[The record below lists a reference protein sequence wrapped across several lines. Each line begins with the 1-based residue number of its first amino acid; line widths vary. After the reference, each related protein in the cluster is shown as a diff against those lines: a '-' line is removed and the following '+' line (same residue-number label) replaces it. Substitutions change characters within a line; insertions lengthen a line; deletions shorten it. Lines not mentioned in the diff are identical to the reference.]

1 MPPPALLILPAA
13 GPAVA
18 HAAAAAAPY
27 ATSLSSTTL
36 AAVLAR
42 SLWKSLP
49 EWVRNDPAFKS
60 FLRKRKQNGNSNG
73 GGGGKSSSSTLSST
87 SRANSATFTSA
98 ASIAAAQDENDAT
111 GGITEEA
118 EEMATLTCVIRKLDE
133 MVSSGSKKLGTKLR
147 PAQLHAAVLAYVQ
160 LSNQLRVRNPDAR
173 DRLYSKSDIRHD
185 GGAGGGEADV
195 KSVSKQE
202 LQELRQ
208 SLDFATWSYV
218 DYYGPDDVRAKL
230 ENVDYYLQSYK
241 LSNVP
246 GRVGHYVAISPERK
260 VVLIG
265 VKGTSTLEDL
275 ITDAAGKS
283 VAWDMQMHNNDSE
296 DGGCEGGM
304 SIEVTDTD
312 HETIVVKTLVGQ
324 NSASQDHI
332 ATEATNKNDGEEGI
346 ECEICRGENIII
358 STDGSAV
365 RCHEGVLLCAR
376 RLAEEVRDVIQTLA
390 VKCDYSVRIV
400 GHSLGASVAVITAVL
415 LRSMFSLLAERNA
428 VHVHAFAP
436 PPVLDVDGATACA
449 PFVTSVVNNAD
460 IIPRGSVANLAVLL
474 ELLSVIDGKLEKLGM
489 GLAGPRRAAALLRK
503 LSQGTRGDMIMEW
516 QEVRDLVDETHRKI
530 DLRDPD
536 HLFVPGR
543 VILIYDPWS
552 ARGDVT
558 ASASKESM
566 EESTEEPSTCN
577 QQKEKQ
583 EEQQAVKTDGMVR
596 CACTYGTAA
605 PLRLF
610 EVDAL
615 RMVTDHLTTS
625 HEASLDCLIR
635 NY

>member
-1 MPPPALLILPAA
+1 M
-13 GPAVA
+13 
-18 HAAAAAAPY
+18 
-27 ATSLSSTTL
+27 
-36 AAVLAR
+36 
-42 SLWKSLP
+42 
-49 EWVRNDPAFKS
+49 
-60 FLRKRKQNGNSNG
+60 
-73 GGGGKSSSSTLSST
+73 
-87 SRANSATFTSA
+87 SATAHDEDVDSNNITS
-98 ASIAAAQDENDAT
+98 
-111 GGITEEA
+111 EA

-133 MVSSGSKKLGTKLR
+133 MVSSGSKKLGTKLK

-185 GGAGGGEADV
+185 DDSGGSATGKGDNT
-195 KSVSKQE
+195 SNRVSKQE

-218 DYYGPDDVRAKL
+218 DYYGPDEVGAKL
-230 ENVDYYLQSYK
+230 EDVDYYLHSYQ

-283 VAWDMQMHNNDSE
+283 VGWDMQMHNNDAD
-296 DGGCEGGM
+296 DGGCEAGM
-304 SIEVTDTD
+304 SVEVTDND
-312 HETIVVKTLVGQ
+312 HETIVVKPMIGGK
-324 NSASQDHI
+324 
-332 ATEATNKNDGEEGI
+332 ATSGEHNTTATTHEDEAEEGI
-346 ECEICRGENIII
+346 EVEICRGENIII
-358 STDGSAV
+358 SSDGSTV
-365 RCHEGVLLCAR
+365 RCHEGVLLCSR
-376 RLAEEVRDVIQTLA
+376 RLAEEVRDVVQTLA
-390 VKCDYSVRIV
+390 VKSDYCVRIV
-400 GHSLGASVAVITAVL
+400 GHSLGASVAVITAIL
-415 LRSMFSLLAERNA
+415 LRSMFSTLADRDA
-428 VHVHAFAP
+428 VRAHAFAP
-436 PPVLDVDGATACA
+436 PPVLDVDGATSCA

-474 ELLSVIDGKLEKLGM
+474 ELLTVIDGKLEKLGM
-489 GLAGPRRAAALLRK
+489 GLGGPRRAAALLRK
-503 LSQGTRGDMIMEW
+503 LSQGTRGDLLMEW

-543 VILIYDPWS
+543 VLLIYDPWS
-552 ARGDVT
+552 ERGK
-558 ASASKESM
+558 ASASTRNKSVEQSDVG
-566 EESTEEPSTCN
+566 SSSH
-577 QQKEKQ
+577 Q
-583 EEQQAVKTDGMVR
+583 EEQQVVKTDGTVR
-596 CACTYGTAA
+596 CSCTYGTAA

-625 HEASLDCLIR
+625 HEAGLDCLIDSC
-635 NY
+635 